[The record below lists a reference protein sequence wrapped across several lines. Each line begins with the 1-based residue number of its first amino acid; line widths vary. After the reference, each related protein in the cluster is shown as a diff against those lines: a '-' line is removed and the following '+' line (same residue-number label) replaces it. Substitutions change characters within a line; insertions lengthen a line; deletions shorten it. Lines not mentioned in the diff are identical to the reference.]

1 MRHALARKTE
11 PGGVSIDD
19 DFGAELANQSASLSA
34 YARRLT
40 GGGADADDL
49 LQDTMLRCWSARHS
63 FGVGT
68 NLGAWAR
75 TVMRNSFLSGRRRAR
90 FHADLPEDGFDRL
103 LSVAEN
109 QSHVVELR
117 DANWALNELT
127 ADQREAVLLA
137 SQGVTIEDAAAQL
150 AIPSGTFKS
159 RVARGRLRLRQLN
172 EERDTPLL
180 PRERKIEERLFK
192 ERPHER
198 RNWKG
203 VMIG

>member
-1 MRHALARKTE
+1 MRDALARKDALCE
-11 PGGVSIDD
+11 SSFDD
-19 DFGAELANQSASLSA
+19 DFGVALAEHAASLSS

-40 GGGADADDL
+40 MGGADADDL
-49 LQDTMLRCWSARHS
+49 LQDTMLRCWFARHS
-63 FGVGT
+63 FRPGT

-90 FHADLPEDGFDRL
+90 FQVELPEEAFDRL

-109 QSHVVELR
+109 QSNVVGVR

-127 ADQREAVLLA
+127 AEQREAVLLA

-159 RVARGRLRLRQLN
+159 RVARGRHRLRQLTAEGN
-172 EERDTPLL
+172 TPLFLAEQNSEER
-180 PRERKIEERLFK
+180 PRQ
-192 ERPHER
+192 R

>member
-1 MRHALARKTE
+1 
-11 PGGVSIDD
+11 
-19 DFGAELANQSASLSA
+19 
-34 YARRLT
+34 
-40 GGGADADDL
+40 
-49 LQDTMLRCWSARHS
+49 MLRCWSARHS
-63 FGVGT
+63 FQAGT

-90 FHADLPEDGFDRL
+90 FQADLPEDGFDRL

-117 DANWALNELT
+117 DANWALSELT

-150 AIPSGTFKS
+150 AIPEGTFKS
-159 RVARGRLRLRQLN
+159 RLSRGRLRLRQLN

-180 PRERKIEERLFK
+180 SRERKIEERPIE
-192 ERPHER
+192 ERPHQR